1 MHASDAAHSVLRIR
15 RTSADIVS
23 GFWALPIQS
32 RQSAVLK
39 AHCWHAQAQL
49 TSARLCRWQPPQERM
64 CAAAHAWQPDARDA
78 RPTTKLA
85 PDRQP
90 LGRVIGRK
98 RSHSRQL
105 TGNTCKPA
113 ANGLTACVACNCCC
127 LSPVR
132 SSPTF
137 RLHFAFFGA
146 AFWHC
151 TIRQQQQPRNRHLIS
166 YALSASSNHF
176 SSVASKSACSF
187 SSSRFHSF
195 KSV

>member
-32 RQSAVLK
+32 RQSAELK

-105 TGNTCKPA
+105 TGNTCKVA
-113 ANGLTACVACNCCC
+113 AIGLTACVACKLPLTCQVKPDV
-127 LSPVR
+127 S
-132 SSPTF
+132 
-137 RLHFAFFGA
+137 FAFCIFWRSILA
-146 AFWHC
+146 LHEVVCMANTNISFAFLF
-151 TIRQQQQPRNRHLIS
+151 P
-166 YALSASSNHF
+166 F
-176 SSVASKSACSF
+176 SGNPWEP
-187 SSSRFHSF
+187 
-195 KSV
+195 

>member
-1 MHASDAAHSVLRIR
+1 MLKRRVVMRVASLRRCAFGARRLQTYR

-32 RQSAVLK
+32 RQSAELK

-113 ANGLTACVACNCCC
+113 AIGLTACVACNCCC

-151 TIRQQQQPRNRHLIS
+151 TI
-166 YALSASSNHF
+166 
-176 SSVASKSACSF
+176 
-187 SSSRFHSF
+187 
-195 KSV
+195 